1 MSILDLLLETD
12 VEKLQHANKKD
23 FEIKRLSKA
32 LGEKFLIECRPLTN
46 QQIEHIGEISKS
58 NADMKLNAIL
68 ESCRLEGKR
77 FNHQQLM
84 NKFGVATPID
94 LLNKL
99 LLPGEIFELYNAVNE
114 LSGYGKDAVKE
125 IKN

>member
-12 VEKLQHANKKD
+12 IEKLQQANKKD

-32 LGEKFLIECRPLTN
+32 LGENFLIECRPLTN
-46 QQIEHIGEISKS
+46 SQIEHIGEISKS
-58 NADMKLNAIL
+58 NSEMKLNAIL
-68 ESCRLEGKR
+68 EACRIEGKKL
-77 FNHQQLM
+77 NHKQLM
-84 NKFGVATPID
+84 EKFGVVTPMD

-114 LSGYGKDAVKE
+114 LSGYSKDAVKE